1 MDAGFDPDI
10 DRRDFLRLLAA
21 GAGAATASASPAAAA
36 APSADSDKKQ
46 RARYQANS
54 SDVQNFYRVNRYP
67 PKR

>member
-1 MDAGFDPDI
+1 MDARLNPDI
-10 DRRDFLRLLAA
+10 GRRDFLRMLAV

-54 SDVQNFYRVNRYP
+54 PDVQNFYRVNRYP